1 MKKGER
7 FEMRLEPS
15 VKMYLSHAAA
25 FDRKTLSGFLMH
37 AALAYA
43 NDLRSKGWEAK
54 PPPVPKDG
62 RRKQQVAA

>member
-1 MKKGER
+1 MKSDWVQFRTEKA
-7 FEMRLEPS
+7 
-15 VKMYLSHAAA
+15 VKKYISQAAA
-25 FDRKTLSGFLMH
+25 FDRKSLSGFMLH

-43 NDLRSKGWEAK
+43 NELRSKGWEAK